1 MTSVAAILL
10 CVVLGALAVFQLLL
24 IAGVPIGRFAW
35 GGQHDV
41 LPRGLRVSSALSILI
56 YALFAAVALE
66 RAKLTDTI
74 ANSTLETVAMWVITG
89 YFAIGIVMNAMS
101 RSKPERLVMT
111 PTAAV
116 LAVLSLIVALG

>member
-10 CVVLGALAVFQLLL
+10 CVVLAALAVFQVLL

-35 GGQHDV
+35 GGKHDV

-56 YALFAAVALE
+56 YALIAAVVLE
-66 RAKLTDTI
+66 RAKFTNAI
-74 ANSTLETVAMWVITG
+74 ADSTLESVAMWVITG
-89 YFAIGIVMNAMS
+89 YFTIGIVMNAIS